1 MKFMIDNKFAI
12 SLANNPISHRRSKHI
27 EKIFYFIRE
36 QVMKGMIE
44 VIHYPTKEKF
54 AVGFTKTVKIKSFE

>member
-1 MKFMIDNKFAI
+1 MIDDKFAI
-12 SLANNPISHRRSKHI
+12 SSSNNPISHRKSKHI

-36 QVMKGMIE
+36 QVMKSMIE

-54 AVGFTKTVKIKSFE
+54 ADGFTKTVMIKSFE